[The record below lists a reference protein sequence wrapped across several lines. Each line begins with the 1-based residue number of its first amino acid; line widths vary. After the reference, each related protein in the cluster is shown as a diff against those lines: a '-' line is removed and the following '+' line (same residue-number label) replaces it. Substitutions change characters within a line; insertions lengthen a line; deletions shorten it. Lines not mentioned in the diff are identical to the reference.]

1 MSPPKQV
8 YKNLQKNKNDLPA
21 QLEPRR
27 RPHDVFSHDVRE
39 SIYVYS
45 SSRNWV
51 GGVWRG
57 CTKRLIIPEV
67 SSTEPGTPV
76 IEILELCWSNVW
88 KLKII
93 FSILLWA
100 FTDIVSFALKPL
112 IFFALSF

>member
-1 MSPPKQV
+1 MCIPVPG
-8 YKNLQKNKNDLPA
+8 
-21 QLEPRR
+21 
-27 RPHDVFSHDVRE
+27 
-39 SIYVYS
+39 IG
-45 SSRNWV
+45 WV
-51 GGVWRG
+51 EYEEVD
-57 CTKRLIIPEV
+57 TKRLIIPEV